1 LIDFN
6 IQKALQSLK
15 SKLPQKAPPKPREPK
30 YGLAD
35 IPALTE
41 LEGELKHEQYKR
53 RRSSVLRS
61 TVGVLL
67 VVAAIAI
74 LIATL
79 MLPVLH
85 IYGSSMTPTL
95 TEGDLVISL
104 KGSNWKQ
111 GDIIAF
117 YNNNKVLIKRV
128 IATSGDWVDIKE
140 DGTVLVN
147 GEAIDEP
154 YLVDKAK
161 GDCDI
166 NFPYQ
171 VPDSR
176 VFVMGD
182 HRSISVDSRS
192 KTIGCVAE
200 EQVVGR
206 LAIRIWPLSRF
217 GKIEAK

>member
-1 LIDFN
+1 
-6 IQKALQSLK
+6 
-15 SKLPQKAPPKPREPK
+15 
-30 YGLAD
+30 
-35 IPALTE
+35 
-41 LEGELKHEQYKR
+41 
-53 RRSSVLRS
+53 
-61 TVGVLL
+61 
-67 VVAAIAI
+67 
-74 LIATL
+74 
-79 MLPVLH
+79 
-85 IYGSSMTPTL
+85 
-95 TEGDLVISL
+95 
-104 KGSNWKQ
+104 
-111 GDIIAF
+111 
-117 YNNNKVLIKRV
+117 
-128 IATSGDWVDIKE
+128 
-140 DGTVLVN
+140 VLVN